1 MNDQNILM
9 CIESYIFRR
18 ALHGFSC
25 NSVVSRETCSEVID
39 LTEELVGNKQLAA
52 IAVDAGASASG
63 TGSTEDAEP
72 TQWSV
77 GEPCLAPWSKD
88 GQYYDAKIDEILD
101 DGTCA
106 VTFESYGNTD
116 VTEVKLLRK
125 VDASQQKKD
134 LDKKPKSKRDQI
146 AEQKEYR
153 RKKQQKKAQRLKQME
168 EEREQEKNKWLD
180 FNTKT
185 FSKTNKGKVKKSIFA
200 TPDAVN
206 GKVGVGTCGQ
216 GGRPMTS
223 FQHAEK
229 WRK

>member
-1 MNDQNILM
+1 M
-9 CIESYIFRR
+9 
-18 ALHGFSC
+18 
-25 NSVVSRETCSEVID
+25 ID
-39 LTEELVGNKQLAA
+39 LTEELIGNKQLAA
-52 IAVDAGASASG
+52 IAADANISG
-63 TGSTEDAEP
+63 TSLGSTEDAVPVEW
-72 TQWSV
+72 QV
-77 GEPCLAPWSKD
+77 GDTCLALWTKD
-88 GQYYDAKIDEILD
+88 GQYYEAKIDEILE

-106 VTFESYGNTD
+106 VTFDSYGNTD

-125 VDASQQKKD
+125 VDPAQQKKD
-134 LDKKPKSKRDQI
+134 SEKKTKSKRDII

-168 EEREQEKNKWLD
+168 EEREVEKNKWLD
-180 FNTKT
+180 FNAKT
-185 FSKTNKGKVKKSIFA
+185 FAKTNKGKVKKSIFA
-200 TPDAVN
+200 TPDAAN